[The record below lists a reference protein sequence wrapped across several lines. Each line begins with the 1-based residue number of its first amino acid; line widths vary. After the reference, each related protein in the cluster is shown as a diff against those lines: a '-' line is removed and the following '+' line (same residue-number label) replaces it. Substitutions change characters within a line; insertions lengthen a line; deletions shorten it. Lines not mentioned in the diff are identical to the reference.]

1 MHRDIKPANMIID
14 RGVYKICDYGL
25 TKVVGENSYKK
36 YTAVGTP
43 LYQAPEVSAGAHRYG
58 QNIDVFSTGVMIFEC
73 LFGTTPWMPVNS
85 LPELINKQK
94 T

>member
-25 TKVVGENSYKK
+25 TKVVGEDSYKK

-43 LYQAPEVSAGAHRYG
+43 LYQAPEVSAGAARYG
-58 QNIDVFSTGVMIFEC
+58 
-73 LFGTTPWMPVNS
+73 
-85 LPELINKQK
+85 
-94 T
+94 